1 MNELAFGI
9 YSRNLDIVIR
19 LPPLFGC
26 PRLLI
31 FQDFSHPN
39 PTIWT
44 PRLLGTVEYVSL
56 HKHDF
61 IILNLSYITCRLII
75 HVETV

>member
-9 YSRNLDIVIR
+9 YGINLHIVIR
-19 LPPLFGC
+19 SPPLIWL

-31 FQDFSHPN
+31 FQDLPHPN